1 MHCPYADCGREIA
14 IQRNLGICAGCGEPS
29 FLCSACGAANRAFAR
44 WCRSCRAKI
53 EYPNPSFPESTA
65 FSKQPRLCQLAE
77 PFWTAPVLYK
87 GYLWFLSTGGGVFR
101 FSPSS
106 WEPIPVRSLG
116 EGFGRC
122 PFVIRE
128 IIISEDSD
136 GPEPFLIAI
145 SPKEVKGISLV
156 TLQTRELLSVAKE
169 ESILASSRVGFVA
182 AEADART
189 IYILKTRNGTLY
201 LASVDVVNGQLA
213 EFPITASFA
222 AGPILVGG
230 KICVYSETSLYVL
243 NNKHFQAFPLPSG
256 FHAWVL
262 PEARPLRSQFGKSPF
277 LVAGK
282 TLYIPGLENNVPG
295 LLFIT
300 LLGTSPEMAFIPIR
314 QEATYTQDL
323 LNRPVLSTEKKV
335 LLYQDAGSMSV
346 KADDQLISRRPAYFA
361 DPDVVAFTQRAGGEW
376 LRFYIGT
383 GPQDYSTTKL
393 HDFVEVMGFF
403 GTGTCATLAY
413 VDTNLSLGLAVW
425 DA

>member
-1 MHCPYADCGREIA
+1 
-14 IQRNLGICAGCGEPS
+14 
-29 FLCSACGAANRAFAR
+29 
-44 WCRSCRAKI
+44 
-53 EYPNPSFPESTA
+53 
-65 FSKQPRLCQLAE
+65 
-77 PFWTAPVLYK
+77 
-87 GYLWFLSTGGGVFR
+87 
-101 FSPSS
+101 
-106 WEPIPVRSLG
+106 VRSLG

-128 IIISEDSD
+128 IITSENSD

-145 SPKEVKGISLV
+145 SPREVKGMSLV

-169 ESILASSRVGFVA
+169 ESILASSHVGFVA

-213 EFPITASFA
+213 EFPIAESFA
-222 AGPILVGG
+222 AGPILVGSR
-230 KICVYSETSLYVL
+230 ICVYTETSLYVL
-243 NNKHFQAFPLPSG
+243 NNKRFQAYPLPSG
-256 FHAWVL
+256 FQAWVL
-262 PEARPLRSQFGKSPF
+262 PEARPLRSQYGKSPF

-295 LLFIT
+295 FLFIT
-300 LLGTSPEMAFIPIR
+300 LLGTSPEMTFIPIR

-323 LNRPVLSTEKKV
+323 LHRPVVSTEKKV
-335 LLYQDAGSMSV
+335 LVYQDAGSVSV

-361 DPDVVAFTQRAGGEW
+361 GQDVVAFTQRAGGEW

-393 HDFVEVMGFF
+393 HEFVEVMGFF

-413 VDTNLSLGLAVW
+413 VDTNLLLGLAVW
-425 DA
+425 DV